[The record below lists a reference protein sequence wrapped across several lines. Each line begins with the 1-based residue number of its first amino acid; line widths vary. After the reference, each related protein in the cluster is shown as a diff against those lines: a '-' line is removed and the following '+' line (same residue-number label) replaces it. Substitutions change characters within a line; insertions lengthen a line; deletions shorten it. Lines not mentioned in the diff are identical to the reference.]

1 MILMTASITHQC
13 WKLPDISKDALEI
26 IAGTNSQLP
35 ANLDQPTFANALITI
50 AAVAVAQPFSG
61 ADDNDEYD
69 NIHVE
74 PLDIGIEEYYSPD
87 DDDRK
92 LVTKNNI
99 DDNE

>member
-1 MILMTASITHQC
+1 M
-13 WKLPDISKDALEI
+13 PDISKDALEI
-26 IAGTNSQLP
+26 IADTNYQLP
-35 ANLDQPTFANALITI
+35 ANLDQPTFATALIPV

-74 PLDIGIEEYYSPD
+74 LLDSSIEEYYSPD

-92 LVTKNNI
+92 LVAKNNM